1 MKLRHRAMWWCTW
14 NGSLGLISIFD
25 ECDCADRRDARAK
38 ICGSRVR
45 MLRMPATE
53 PTAIKNVVGVWN
65 FGRADRDRHVGR
77 AKCMRG
83 TTWAGAGAIT
93 EFVFWL
99 SWVSGSAGH
108 ADCPGWSII
117 GHLQL
122 QELTAGYCN
131 RERRRHMQRALS
143 VFINSLITA
152 CIHDYICKIMMSSFS
167 MFPTFRF
174 CIFCRPRPAI
184 KLFFNCIY
192 LSVCLSVGCLYTSLF
207 RHNTAVRT
215 LK

>member
-152 CIHDYICKIMMSSFS
+152 CIHDYTSVRSWWAHFPCSPLSASASSTVPALPLNS
-167 MFPTFRF
+167 KHWVYWRF
-174 CIFCRPRPAI
+174 
-184 KLFFNCIY
+184 LVHDIY
-192 LSVCLSVGCLYTSLF
+192 IEGVSIQ
-207 RHNTAVRT
+207 
-215 LK
+215 